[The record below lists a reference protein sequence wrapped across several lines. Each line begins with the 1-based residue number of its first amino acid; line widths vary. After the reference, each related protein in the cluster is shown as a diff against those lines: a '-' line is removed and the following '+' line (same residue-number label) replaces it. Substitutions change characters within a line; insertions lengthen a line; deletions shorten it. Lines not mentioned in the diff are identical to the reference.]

1 MNYAFDQYFW
11 QPDGDPKHGVGLFF
25 AFGTS
30 DGNPDPIQYAFL
42 AGIGGKGVVPGR
54 PDDSFGFDLA
64 RTQFSNSFLPLLR
77 QQFNLGLQRENAI
90 EMYYNMAIT
99 PWINVTSDLQ
109 IIYSGLNRVLSS
121 TTGQLTGIDTAVVAG
136 ARLRVRF

>member
-1 MNYAFDQYFW
+1 
-11 QPDGDPKHGVGLFF
+11 
-25 AFGTS
+25 
-30 DGNPDPIQYAFL
+30 
-42 AGIGGKGVVPGR
+42 VVPGR
-54 PDDSFGFDLA
+54 PDDSFGFGLV

-77 QQFNLGLQRENAI
+77 QQFNLGLQREDAI

-99 PWINVTSDLQ
+99 PWMNVTSDLQ
-109 IIYSGLNRVLSS
+109 IIYSGLNRALSS